1 MPKLFFR
8 RLQLQPIGVAFEE
21 IVWRDPAIGQVHLTT
36 NYDFYTSYLELSN
49 SKLITATDL
58 EKGLCYQLTTGGSDG
73 INVGTWNALNQAY
86 YSRSADNFFGGVR
99 RTPGQ
104 DAPLVPYARA
114 RAVGRAMGCGP
125 STWSRSARGRAPRP
139 PRLSG
144 RAA

>member
-1 MPKLFFR
+1 
-8 RLQLQPIGVAFEE
+8 LQPIGVAFEE

-86 YSRSADNFFGGVR
+86 YSRSADNFFSAAYDEHLDKMLLWFPMPGRGR
-99 RTPGQ
+99 RTTS
-104 DAPLVPYARA
+104 L
-114 RAVGRAMGCGP
+114 GRAMGCGP
-125 STWSRSARGRAPRP
+125 STWSRSARGRAPPP
-139 PRLSG
+139 PRQSG
-144 RAA
+144 RSA